1 MLTDYFERFRR
12 FVLALS
18 GAHLRTLDLVPTERA
33 RFESL
38 GWAIL
43 ITSGM
48 AVVSMWF
55 ALASAVGI
63 NGLLAFPFAVFWGL
77 VIMGI
82 DRWLVNSMPID
93 ENRKWAIV
101 APRVVLAVL
110 LGTLISTPLV
120 LRVFQSEI
128 NAQIAKMQEGNYNSF
143 LQTQKNSQLAKQIT
157 TYGTEL
163 QFLNTVINSHG
174 ASTGSTAADPQLVAY
189 NTQLT
194 SLDRQLTTWT
204 ALQGKYYQQ
213 YICQLYGGP
222 ACPKKGNGPAARA
235 SKGDYLNA
243 TGEITAIKG
252 QINGVQQ
259 QIQARDRQLNDNSAA
274 AQANRYQQALNQRPL
289 IQNEYS
295 TAVQQQNQLQQSYYA
310 QNQASHGILV
320 RLEAL
325 SQLSSGNLTVAA
337 ARLLLFLLFLVIEC
351 LPVTVK
357 LLQKPGHYEAALRR
371 AKAAESRD
379 VDMYYSSWSGYQGS
393 GAPPAPAQAGQADQE
408 KPDPR
413 RTEPAPARPAASAD
427 VFGIWHQTKMLD
439 RVVGDPEDERGTEV
453 LDQRDRPEFPPSE
466 SDSRASYGWR
476 QSSATRPQGQ
486 APGQDRGSQG
496 SGQGGGRG
504 WDDAAEDPGAAQ
516 TRPDYIYPNGIPGD
530 DAYQHEFTPP
540 QGSAY
545 TRDTREER
553 SDHEML
559 NWAEEEE
566 PSQARP
572 DGNGAGIPLNWD
584 DE

>member
-18 GAHLRTLDLVPTERA
+18 GAHLTTLDLVPTERA

-48 AVVSMWF
+48 AAVSMWF

-63 NGLLAFPFAVFWGL
+63 NGFLAFPVAVFWGL

-101 APRVVLAVL
+101 APRIVLAVL

-120 LRVFQSEI
+120 LRVFQTEI

-143 LQTQKNSQLAKQIT
+143 LQAQKNSQLAKQIT

-194 SLDRQLTTWT
+194 SLDRQLETWT
-204 ALQGKYYQQ
+204 ALQGKYYQE
-213 YICQLYGGP
+213 YVCQLYGGP
-222 ACPKKGNGPAARA
+222 TCPKKGNGPAAQT
-235 SKGDYLNA
+235 SKKNYQNA
-243 TGEITAIKG
+243 TSEITAIKG

-259 QIQARDRQLNDNSAA
+259 QIQRRDRQLNDNSAA
-274 AQANRYQQALNQRPL
+274 AQANRYQEALTQRPL
-289 IQNEYS
+289 IQNEYN

-325 SQLSSGNLTVAA
+325 SQLSAGNLTVAA

-379 VDMYYSSWSGYQGS
+379 VDMFYSSWSGYQG
-393 GAPPAPAQAGQADQE
+393 GAAPPPALPAEPRQADQG

-413 RTEPAPARPAASAD
+413 RAEPVPVRPAASAD
-427 VFGIWHQTKMLD
+427 VFGIWHQTKMTD
-439 RVVGDPEDERGTEV
+439 RIVGDPEDERGTEV
-453 LDQRDRPEFPPSE
+453 FDQRDRPEFPPSE
-466 SDSRASYGWR
+466 SDPRASSGWR
-476 QSSATRPQGQ
+476 QSSPTRPQG
-486 APGQDRGSQG
+486 GQDRGSQG
-496 SGQGGGRG
+496 SGQGGGLG

-516 TRPDYIYPNGIPGD
+516 TRPDYIYPHGVPD

-540 QGSAY
+540 QGPAY
-545 TRDTREER
+545 AREER
-553 SDHEML
+553 SDHEGL

-566 PSQARP
+566 PTQAPQARS